1 MNEFKLN
8 FRLLEDST
16 FVTKLNVSQVRLN
29 HDARFPWLILIPEIA
44 GLKELHDIPDQK
56 QAIVQKE
63 VNFCSAA
70 LQELASADKMN
81 VAALGNLV
89 PQLHIHVI
97 ARKHDD
103 SAWPKPVWSAGEA
116 KPMKKNLAGWSINSG
131 NAAINQVLNLV
142 DEHGHCN
149 PCERQVDQ
157 RSDTTTQIG

>member
-44 GLKELHDIPDQK
+44 GLKELHDIPDGK

-70 LQELASADKMN
+70 LQELTSADKMN
-81 VAALGNLV
+81 VATLGNLV

-97 ARKHDD
+97 ARKHNDN
-103 SAWPKPVWSAGEA
+103 AWPQPVWSAGEA
-116 KPMKKNLAGWSINSG
+116 KPYGEEDLAE
-131 NAAINQVLNLV
+131 LV
-142 DEHGHCN
+142 N
-149 PCERQVDQ
+149 KLKQ
-157 RSDTTTQIG
+157 RLSN